1 MPQQTTAKAILTDT
15 KPASENAAIS
25 PTFFDSWTIEATIL
39 EVYRRRLHT
48 GKSILIVCINRF
60 ATKSAHQLR
69 AISKWLSAMCDDVP
83 A

>member
-1 MPQQTTAKAILTDT
+1 
-15 KPASENAAIS
+15 
-25 PTFFDSWTIEATIL
+25 L